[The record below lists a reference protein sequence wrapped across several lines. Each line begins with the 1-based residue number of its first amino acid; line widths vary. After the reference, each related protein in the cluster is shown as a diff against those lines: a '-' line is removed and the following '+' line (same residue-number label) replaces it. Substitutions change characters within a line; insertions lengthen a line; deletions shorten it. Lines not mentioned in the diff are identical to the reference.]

1 MSKTYVYL
9 FRSVPRMAASVYL
22 PKRGTMPKKGLEL
35 IRECQPG
42 VTVFSIGL
50 IALGALSVIYRDFAY
65 SWQPVPAFHPGRNE
79 LAVVCGL
86 FMIGAGVGL
95 LFRRTAAIASRAIFP
110 FLLAWLCLKIP
121 SLIAMP
127 GLEAAW
133 LGFGEIAMLLAG
145 GWVLFARLSGLEN
158 AVLFSHITGARGVRI
173 AQILFGL
180 AVLPVGLSHIV
191 YSKVTAT
198 LVPSWLPF
206 RLELAYLTGFGQI
219 ACGLAILFSI
229 WPRAAA
235 LIETGMLALF
245 AFLVWGPDRWFGITP
260 KMPAAPPGVRFPLT
274 AFLITWVIGA
284 SALLIAGDAQKGA
297 EVFDSERDRDT
308 QADLAESA
316 KEASR

>member
-1 MSKTYVYL
+1 M
-9 FRSVPRMAASVYL
+9 
-22 PKRGTMPKKGLEL
+22 PKRGTMPKKGIEIL
-35 IRECQPG
+35 RECQPG
-42 VTVFSIGL
+42 VTLLSIGL

-65 SWQPVPAFHPGRNE
+65 SWQPVPAFPGRN
-79 LAVVCGL
+79 AVAVACGL
-86 FMIGAGVGL
+86 FMIGAGAGL
-95 LFRRTAAIASRAIFP
+95 LFRRTAVIASRAIFP

-121 SLIAMP
+121 SVIAMP
-127 GLEAAW
+127 GIEGVW
-133 LGFGEIAMLLAG
+133 LGVGEIAMLLAG

-158 AVLFSHITGARGVRI
+158 AAFFSHITGAKGVRI

-180 AVLPVGLSHIV
+180 AVLPVGLSHII
-191 YSKVTAT
+191 YSKITAT

-245 AFLVWGPDRWFGITP
+245 AFLVWGPDRWFGVTP
-260 KMPAAPPGVRFPLT
+260 KTSAAPPGMRFPLT

-284 SALLIAGDAQKGA
+284 SALLIAGDARKSAGL
-297 EVFDSERDRDT
+297 FHSERDRDI
-308 QADLAESA
+308 S
-316 KEASR
+316 